1 MSLRDSSVAAP
12 PSPAAA
18 PHGTPATT
26 ARWRAYLRLAR
37 PHHWIKNGFV
47 AAPAVFAGLTS
58 DRTALPRVAG
68 GIAAFCLA
76 SAIVYVFNDLHD
88 VERDRTHPVKGRARP
103 IASGAVSARGAAT
116 FAGALLVLLAG
127 QLAAFPAAALPVGAY
142 LALNAAYTL
151 RLKHTPV
158 VDLFCIASG
167 FVLRVVAGA
176 AVVAVPLSSWMMV
189 TTLSLS
195 LYLATLK
202 RRQELALSGDES
214 RAVLRAYSLPLLDGY
229 AQTAAS
235 ASIVFYGLYVAV
247 VRPELALTL
256 PLVLFGIF
264 RYGYLVNRM
273 GLGESPPDA
282 LWSDPWLLIVVV
294 VWAGACVALI

>member
-1 MSLRDSSVAAP
+1 MPLPDA
-12 PSPAAA
+12 PAAHPRLPA
-18 PHGTPATT
+18 ATPPRP
-26 ARWRAYLRLAR
+26 ARWRSYARLAR

-47 AAPAVFAGLTS
+47 AAPAVFA
-58 DRTALPRVAG
+58 ALPATAENLLRVTG

-76 SAIVYVFNDLHD
+76 SSIVYVLNDLRD
-88 VERDRTHPVKGRARP
+88 VERDRAHPGKARSRP
-103 IASGAVSARGAAT
+103 IAAGEVSPRGAAVL
-116 FAGALLVLLAG
+116 AGVLLAL
-127 QLAAFPAAALPVGAY
+127 LALLLARFPAAALSIAAY
-142 LALNAAYTL
+142 LALNVAYTL

-176 AVVAVPLSSWMMV
+176 AVVAVPLSSWMLI

-202 RRQELALSGDES
+202 RRQELALSGDEG

-235 ASIVFYGLYVAV
+235 ASIVFYGLYVAM
-247 VRPELALTL
+247 VRPQLAPTL

-264 RYGYLVNRM
+264 RYGYLVNRLGM
-273 GLGESPPDA
+273 GESPPDA
-282 LWSDPWLLIVVV
+282 LWTDRWLLIVVAL
-294 VWAGACVALI
+294 WGATCVALM

>member
-1 MSLRDSSVAAP
+1 V
-12 PSPAAA
+12 
-18 PHGTPATT
+18 
-26 ARWRAYLRLAR
+26 RLAR

-47 AAPAVFAGLTS
+47 AAPAVFAT
-58 DRTALPRVAG
+58 LPANADTLLRVGG

-76 SAIVYVFNDLHD
+76 SSVVYVLNDLHD
-88 VERDRTHPVKGRARP
+88 VDRDRAHPGKARSRP
-103 IASGAVSARGAAT
+103 IASGAVSPRGAT
-116 FAGALLVLLAG
+116 FLAGALLALLAA
-127 QLAAFPAAALPVGAY
+127 QLAAFPAAALPVAAY
-142 LALNAAYTL
+142 LALNVAYTL
-151 RLKHTPV
+151 RLKQTPV

-176 AVVAVPLSSWMMV
+176 AVVAVPLSSWMLI

-202 RRQELALSGDES
+202 RRQELALSGDEG

-235 ASIVFYGLYVAV
+235 ASIVFYGLYVST
-247 VRPELALTL
+247 VRPQLAPTL

-264 RYGYLVNRM
+264 RYGYVVNRL
-273 GLGESPPDA
+273 GFGESPPDA
-282 LWSDPWLLIVVV
+282 LWTDRWLLAVVV
-294 VWAGACVALI
+294 VWGATCVVLM